1 MKIKRKASDS
11 IETDAQIKE
20 VYTEK
25 VEEICNESLHSNIE
39 YFQDIGDDN
48 SNLEAEKL
56 ADQLKYKLL
65 KTHTRLLKVFK
76 FPLRQLGQ
84 QMCGAYLLHLLGAP
98 LYTLKWMFPVE

>member
-48 SNLEAEKL
+48 GNLEAEKL
-56 ADQLKYKLL
+56 ADQLKYELL

-76 FPLRQLGQ
+76 FPLRQVGP
-84 QMCGAYLLHLLGAP
+84 ANV
-98 LYTLKWMFPVE
+98 LYISLAFIRSSIVYYKVDVSC

>member
-25 VEEICNESLHSNIE
+25 VEEICNESLHSNIK

-48 SNLEAEKL
+48 GNNIEAEKL

-76 FPLRQLGQ
+76 FPLR
-84 QMCGAYLLHLLGAP
+84 
-98 LYTLKWMFPVE
+98 

>member
-1 MKIKRKASDS
+1 MKIIGKASDS

-48 SNLEAEKL
+48 GNLEAEKL

-84 QMCGAYLLHLLGAP
+84 
-98 LYTLKWMFPVE
+98 